1 MTQNFGDHIQT
12 FKVAQKKKKKLLSV
26 NLDVSSVYDYACEC
40 VNFVNF

>member
-12 FKVAQKKKKKLLSV
+12 FKVAQKKKLLSV
-26 NLDVSSVYDYACEC
+26 NLDVSSVYNYACEC